1 MASGTIRCFISR
13 RFERRLPNL
22 VPKKRRITVT
32 GARRFANFWNGATTP
47 QKVDAGDRKHSSSPA
62 ARKAQNG
69 VLAVILIISWLVYQR
84 DNHEYAKGRAME
96 ESSRSNYQP
105 DCPLAHDLINKL
117 AVIVGQCD
125 LLVEKTPKDSPLF
138 KQTLL
143 CETWRKRWDR
153 NSANCNAIW
162 LVCERQMAL
171 TRRRH

>member
-32 GARRFANFWNGATTP
+32 GARRFANFLNGATTP

-69 VLAVILIISWLVYQR
+69 
-84 DNHEYAKGRAME
+84 
-96 ESSRSNYQP
+96 
-105 DCPLAHDLINKL
+105 
-117 AVIVGQCD
+117 GQCD

-143 CETWRKRWDR
+143 VRDLAKAVGSELGQLQCDLARLRTTTGLDSKT
-153 NSANCNAIW
+153 SVA
-162 LVCERQMAL
+162 
-171 TRRRH
+171 